1 MSQLTIEKDIE
12 YIKNQVNYLDTF
24 QKRIFNALK
33 ELKGGSTYWKGITG
47 DETIYVEINRWLK
60 SYSTLKNHLYQKE
73 VIDPELRSA
82 LNNLPQL
89 VFTKPIASIEVLKG
103 KGSFIKFMYKAMP
116 PYRIQFNKKRVLEI
130 EGQLNE
136 YKNRADQLRK
146 LSFKIESVYTD
157 GI

>member
-1 MSQLTIEKDIE
+1 
-12 YIKNQVNYLDTF
+12 
-24 QKRIFNALK
+24 
-33 ELKGGSTYWKGITG
+33 
-47 DETIYVEINRWLK
+47 
-60 SYSTLKNHLYQKE
+60 
-73 VIDPELRSA
+73 
-82 LNNLPQL
+82 
-89 VFTKPIASIEVLKG
+89 
-103 KGSFIKFMYKAMP
+103 MP

>member
-1 MSQLTIEKDIE
+1 MTLHLATARFLIRKTEIVKDMQRLSSGDFWWYNFDVYQYVFPQWPLNVTKTSNINSNNLTIE
-12 YIKNQVNYLDTF
+12 L
-24 QKRIFNALK
+24 LK
-33 ELKGGSTYWKGITG
+33 K
-47 DETIYVEINRWLK
+47 
-60 SYSTLKNHLYQKE
+60 
-73 VIDPELRSA
+73 
-82 LNNLPQL
+82 
-89 VFTKPIASIEVLKG
+89 
-103 KGSFIKFMYKAMP
+103 KGSFIKFLYKAMP